1 MNNKNLYIVISIQ
14 ENGKRYAYAHK
25 QPYCYNLLNL
35 SEIKGVEILQPC
47 ESWKKA
53 KETAERWNAVYK
65 ANDNYLF
72 DCPRF

>member
-1 MNNKNLYIVISIQ
+1 MKNLYLVISIQ
-14 ENGKRYAYAHK
+14 EDGKRYAYAHK

>member
-1 MNNKNLYIVISIQ
+1 MNNKLYIVISIQ

-25 QPYCYNLLNL
+25 QGYSNNLLNL
-35 SEIKGVEILQPC
+35 SKIKGVEILQPC

-53 KETAERWNAVYK
+53 KETAERWNAAYK
-65 ANDNYLF
+65 ANNDYLF